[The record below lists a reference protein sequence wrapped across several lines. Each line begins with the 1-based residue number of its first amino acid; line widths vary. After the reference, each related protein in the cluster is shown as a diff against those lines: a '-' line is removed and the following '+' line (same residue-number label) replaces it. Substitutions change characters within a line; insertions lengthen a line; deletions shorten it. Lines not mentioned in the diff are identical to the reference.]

1 LFALGIKGTAVALLM
16 LVIAGLLLARLATR
30 QFGGQTGD
38 VLGAMEQVGEAVIL
52 LVASSLF

>member
-1 LFALGIKGTAVALLM
+1 VTGAIVAILLQ
-16 LVIAGLLLARLATR
+16 VFSGLLLAQLATR

-38 VLGAMEQVGEAVIL
+38 ELGAMEQLGEAVIL